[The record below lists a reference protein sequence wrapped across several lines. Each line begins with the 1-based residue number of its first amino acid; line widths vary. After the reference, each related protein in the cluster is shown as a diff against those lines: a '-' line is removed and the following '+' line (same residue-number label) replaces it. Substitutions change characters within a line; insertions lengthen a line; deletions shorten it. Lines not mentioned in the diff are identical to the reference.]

1 MQKKA
6 MIQPIIKFNG
16 GIGALLCNKCSKI
29 IKTNLTKE
37 DLLGSFLLLFCEK
50 CDKEVY
56 GLEKEK

>member
-1 MQKKA
+1 